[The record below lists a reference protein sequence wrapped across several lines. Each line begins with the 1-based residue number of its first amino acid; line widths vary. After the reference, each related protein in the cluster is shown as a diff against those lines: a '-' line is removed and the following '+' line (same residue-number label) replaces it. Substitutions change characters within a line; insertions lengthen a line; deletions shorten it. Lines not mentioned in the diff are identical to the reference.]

1 MKKIIMVVIILIMSF
16 GVFSKPVKIRENEMI
31 RFRVIANSNS
41 EEDQYIKN
49 EIVKSI
55 TPVIKKINKEA
66 STAEE
71 TRIKIQEKN
80 IELRNIIDNSLTR
93 NNSSLTYRIN
103 YGDNY
108 FPQKEYKNTTIKEGN
123 YESLVITLGEGKG
136 ENFWCILFPPLC
148 LLEVEE
154 QENENIEY
162 TSFLKEIFNKYF

>member
-1 MKKIIMVVIILIMSF
+1 
-16 GVFSKPVKIRENEMI
+16 MI

-80 IELRNIIDNSLTR
+80 IELRNIIENSLIR

-108 FPQKEYKNTTIKEGN
+108 FPQKEYKNATIKEGN